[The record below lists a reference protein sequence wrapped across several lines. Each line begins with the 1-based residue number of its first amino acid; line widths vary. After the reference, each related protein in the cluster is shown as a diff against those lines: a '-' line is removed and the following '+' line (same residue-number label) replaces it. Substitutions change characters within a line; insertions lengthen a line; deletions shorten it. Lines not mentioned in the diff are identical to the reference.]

1 MPSVQLAIP
10 RDVKTTVKYLLP
22 GSKNERYFSKG
33 IEVNIGDYEDT
44 PIVVRDARPRREEYT
59 LDTAGF
65 ALVDHKS
72 AVRFLFATFNK
83 TR

>member
-1 MPSVQLAIP
+1 MASAEVALS

-33 IEVNIGDYEDT
+33 IEVNIGDYGDT
-44 PIVVRDARPRREEYT
+44 PIVVRDARPQRKEYT

-65 ALVDHKS
+65 ALVSHKS
-72 AVRFLFATFNK
+72 QVYLNLHHLMS
-83 TR
+83 

>member
-1 MPSVQLAIP
+1 MPTTQQAIP

-33 IEVNIGDYEDT
+33 IEVNTGDYEDT

-65 ALVDHKS
+65 TLVGHKS
-72 AVRFLFATFNK
+72 AVRFLFASCD
-83 TR
+83 

>member
-1 MPSVQLAIP
+1 MATAQVAPPQ
-10 RDVKTTVKYLLP
+10 DVKTTVKYLLP

-65 ALVDHKS
+65 TLVGHKS
-72 AVRFLFATFNK
+72 GVRFLLASSD
-83 TR
+83 